1 MSWKNKSLD
10 RLFKPESIAI
20 VGASDK
26 PEKLGSL
33 TLLALK
39 RFDGEIYPVNPRL
52 KQVGEK
58 TCFPSVSEIGATVD
72 LAMIA
77 VGPQQVLP
85 ALSDCANAK
94 VGGAIIFSAGFKEL
108 GEIGIEHQKRLK
120 EIVNRAHIAVIGP
133 NCLGAGNPSI
143 KLNATFFPHP
153 VHLKAGQVAMISQSG
168 GVTGSMLYQASD
180 RDLGVSKFA
189 SVGNRVNIDFHDML
203 HYLRYD
209 FETEIICLFVE
220 GTEYGREMAN
230 EMKLTTREKPV
241 IVFKVGKT
249 PASRNAALSHT
260 GSLAGNAELYSGAIK
275 QSGGLEVGGI
285 SEMID
290 TAYCMSTCNVEP
302 KGNRVAVVTHTLG
315 IALIAAQ
322 TLEMNGAVLPLPSE
336 ATTKKIQDMLGMPV
350 QIEINNPIDL
360 LAQGWAQPEIFA
372 NAFKLVLNEDKY
384 DALMIVFAPNYQE
397 DIGGGMPI
405 TEIVQAVDKA
415 SKPIVSVLSSPESK
429 RPPGSEI
436 LEKAGIPFF
445 SEPHRA
451 AQALSNMLKAKNNE
465 YLRSCLKK

>member
-1 MSWKNKSLD
+1 MSWKNESLD
-10 RLFKPESIAI
+10 RLFKPESIAV

-26 PEKLGSL
+26 PEKLGAL
-33 TLLALK
+33 TLQALK
-39 RFDGEIYPVNPRL
+39 RFGGEIFPVNPRL
-52 KQVGEK
+52 KKVGER
-58 TCFPSVSEIGATVD
+58 TCFPSVSEIDTTVD

-77 VGPQQVLP
+77 VGPQQVLQ
-85 ALSDCANAK
+85 ALTDCANAK

-120 EIVNRAHIAVIGP
+120 DIVDRAHIAVIGP

-143 KLNATFFPHP
+143 RLNATFFPHP
-153 VHLKAGQVAMISQSG
+153 VPLNVGKVAMVSQSG

-180 RDLGVSKFA
+180 RGVGVSKFA
-189 SVGNRVNIDFHDML
+189 SVGNRVNVDFHDML
-203 HYLRYD
+203 RYLRD
-209 FETEIICLFVE
+209 DTETEIICLFVE
-220 GTEYGREMAN
+220 GTEYGREMAD
-230 EMKLTTREKPV
+230 EMKLTTKKKPV
-241 IVFKVGKT
+241 IIFKVGKT

-275 QSGGLEVGGI
+275 QSGGVEVGGV

-290 TAYCMSTCNVEP
+290 TAYCMSICKEKP

-322 TLEMNGAVLPLPSE
+322 TLEMNGAAMPRPSDS
-336 ATTKKIQDMLGMPV
+336 TVKRIQKMLGMSV
-350 QIEINNPIDL
+350 EIDINNPIDL
-360 LAQGWAQPEIFA
+360 LAQGWAQPDIFA
-372 NAFKLVLNEDKY
+372 NAFKLVLNEDQY

-405 TEIVQAVDKA
+405 TQIVQAAGKT
-415 SKPIVSVLSSPESK
+415 SKPIVGILSSPESK

-451 AQALSNMLKAKNNE
+451 AQALSNMLKNRKQWT
-465 YLRSCLKK
+465 S

>member
-10 RLFKPESIAI
+10 RLFNPESIAV

-33 TLLALK
+33 TLLALNQ
-39 RFDGEIYPVNPRL
+39 FEGNIYPVNPRL
-52 KQVGEK
+52 ERVGEK
-58 TCFPSVSEIGATVD
+58 KCFPSVSEIDASID

-85 ALSDCANAK
+85 ALTDCAYAE

-108 GEIGIEHQKRLK
+108 GEIGKEHQKQLK
-120 EIVNRAHIAVIGP
+120 ELVDRSHIAVIGP

-143 KLNATFFPHP
+143 NLNATFFPHP
-153 VHLKAGQVAMISQSG
+153 VPLKGGQVALVSQSG
-168 GVTGSMLYQASD
+168 GVTGAMLYQAFD
-180 RDLGVSKFA
+180 RGVGVSKFA

-203 HYLRYD
+203 RYLRD
-209 FETEIICLFVE
+209 DVETKTICLFVE

-230 EMKLTTREKPV
+230 EMSVTTEEKPV

-260 GSLAGNAELYSGAIK
+260 GSLAGNIELYSGAIK
-275 QSGGLEVGGI
+275 QSGGIEVGGV

-290 TAYCMSTCNVEP
+290 TAYCMSICKNRP
-302 KGNRVAVVTHTLG
+302 NGNRVAVVTHTLG

-322 TLEMNGAVLPLPSE
+322 TLEMNGAALPAPSE
-336 ATTKKIQDMLGMPV
+336 TTIEKIQDMLGMPV
-350 QIEINNPIDL
+350 HIDINNPIDL

-384 DALMIVFAPNYQE
+384 DAVMIVFAPNYQE
-397 DIGGGMPI
+397 DIGGGLPI
-405 TEIVQAVDKA
+405 AEIVDAAGKTA
-415 SKPIVSVLSSPESK
+415 KPIVSVLSSPESRK
-429 RPPGSEI
+429 PPGSDT
-436 LEKAGIPFF
+436 LEQAGIPFF
-445 SEPHRA
+445 SDPHRA
-451 AQALSNMLKAKNNE
+451 AKALSNMLKI
-465 YLRSCLKK
+465 KKT